1 MTGEEREALIQDIIE
16 RLFKVLPSV
25 IGNLMT
31 TQALNS
37 KLIADFYGANKDLE
51 QHKDIVREVMFKIE
65 GQNPLAS
72 YEEVIQKAIP
82 IIREQVKVKSKL
94 SMVAPQVPPPTNG
107 AL

>member
-1 MTGEEREALIQDIIE
+1 MTEVEREELVQDIIE

-37 KLIADFYGANKDLE
+37 KLIADFYGANRDLE
-51 QHKDIVREVMFKIE
+51 QHKDIVREVMLKIE
-65 GQNPLAS
+65 GQNPLAP
-72 YEEVIQKAIP
+72 YEEIIQKALP
-82 IIREQVKVKSKL
+82 IIRDQVKVKSKL
-94 SMVAPQVPPPTNG
+94 SMVASQVPPPTNG